1 MKCHYTLFK
10 PIQFKLHSPAVHL
23 DADNINYEGKTKY
36 LGLMGTRRNFRKGG
50 EVQKRPFIKT
60 KNPPPPIKKK

>member
-23 DADNINYEGKTKY
+23 NGDNINYEGKTKY
-36 LGLMGTRRNFRKGG
+36 LGLWAPAEIFVGGGG
-50 EVQKRPFIKT
+50 ESPKKT
-60 KNPPPPIKKK
+60 LHKDKKDPPPH